1 MKEVRFLIFSMVL
14 TSILILS
21 ISAAGQTVY
30 PQPSEYGPAILNWGP
45 NVKYGGILKVLENL
59 SPLNLNPFTPG
70 MEPITPSIYEPL
82 FFINSL
88 DNGVITSL
96 LGTKFEWTD
105 NNCEL
110 IVTTRSNVE
119 WSDGVPFTAQ
129 DVAFTFNYIK
139 KYPALDLNGVWS
151 NISTLESVAASG
163 TNIVIFKFSK
173 PDTPL
178 FNSLASVYI
187 VPEHIW
193 SKITDPTKFTNP
205 KPVGTGPFLFQS
217 FNSSTGVLT
226 ATKNPNYWMK
236 GRPYID
242 EVQILN
248 SISNTTSQLMMLK
261 HEADWSYLYVP
272 DVVKTWVDADPTV
285 NKYWWPV
292 NNANILYLNT
302 QKYPFSIPDFRKAI
316 AMAINKRDLDE
327 KAYFGVGGAVNQ
339 TALIPPLRNK
349 WLDPTLKSLENEY
362 DFNPTGAQELLA
374 SIGFKKNSAGQLV
387 GPDGKVLPTLN
398 LIVGAGWSDYITMG
412 QIIAQDLKSIGINV
426 YVDQEPWGTWY
437 SSLLTGTYD
446 MQIAA
451 MIPFGDSPYY
461 FYYSN
466 FNPAFS
472 ASKIGESVITD
483 YSRYTNPLITAA
495 LQVYSQ
501 TSDLRL
507 QKQAMYTIER
517 IMLEDL
523 PFITLTNRTNFDLY
537 SEQFFTGWPSEL
549 DPYTDGMPI
558 GSTGGEMVLLNV
570 HLK

>member
-1 MKEVRFLIFSMVL
+1 VQKFRKGGIVMWKKVFLIVTVMMLVVFSL
-14 TSILILS
+14 GIAQNIIPLPP
-21 ISAAGQTVY
+21 AAT
-30 PQPSEYGPAILNWGP
+30 
-45 NVKYGGILKVLENL
+45 NVKYGGTLKVIELL
-59 SPLNLNPFTPG
+59 SPLNFNPFTPG

-82 FFINSL
+82 FFINPL
-88 DNGVITSL
+88 NNGEITPL
-96 LGTKFEWTD
+96 LGTNFEWTD
-105 NNCEL
+105 NNLEL
-110 IVTTRSNVE
+110 IVTTRSDVK
-119 WSDGVPFTAQ
+119 WSDGVPFTAN

-151 NISTLESVAASG
+151 NISTLESVVASG

-173 PDTPL
+173 PDTP
-178 FNSLASVYI
+178 FFASMASVFI

-205 KPVGTGPFLFQS
+205 DPVGTGPFLFQS
-217 FNSSTGVLT
+217 LNSSAGVLT
-226 ATKNPNYWMK
+226 AVKNPNYWMK
-236 GRPYID
+236 GRPYIS

-261 HEADWSYLYVP
+261 HEADWTYLYVP
-272 DVVKTWVDADPTV
+272 DVVKTWVNADSTI

-292 NNANILYLNT
+292 NNVNILYLNT
-302 QKYPFSIPDFRKAI
+302 QKYPFNIPTFRKAI
-316 AMAINKRDLDE
+316 AMAINKQNLDE
-327 KAYFGVGGAVNQ
+327 KAYFGVGGSVNQ
-339 TALIPPLRNK
+339 TALIPPLRSE
-349 WLDPTLKSLENEY
+349 WFDPTLTTLASEY
-362 DFNPTGAQELLA
+362 TYDPNKAQELLS
-374 SIGFKKNSAGQLV
+374 SIGFNKNSDGQLV
-387 GPDGKVLPTLN
+387 GPDGKALPTFN

-412 QIIAQDLKSIGINV
+412 QIIAQDLKAIGIDV
-426 YVDQEPWGTWY
+426 YIDQEPWGTWY

-451 MIPFGDSPYY
+451 MIPFGTSPYY

-483 YSRYTNPLITAA
+483 YARYTNPLITAA
-495 LQVYSQ
+495 LEVYSQ
-501 TSDLRL
+501 TSDPRL

-517 IMLEDL
+517 MMLDDL

-537 SEQFFTGWPSEL
+537 SERSFTGWPSKA

>member
-1 MKEVRFLIFSMVL
+1 MWKRSAFVIVLSLLLLFSL
-14 TSILILS
+14 GIAQSIIP
-21 ISAAGQTVY
+21 IPPAAT
-30 PQPSEYGPAILNWGP
+30 
-45 NVKYGGILKVLENL
+45 NVKYGGTLKVIELL
-59 SPLNLNPFTPG
+59 SPLNLNPFTAG

-88 DNGVITSL
+88 NNGAITPL
-96 LGTKFEWTD
+96 LGTSYEWK
-105 NNCEL
+105 NNNMTL
-110 IVTTRSNVE
+110 IVKTRSGVK
-119 WSDGVPFTAQ
+119 WSDGTPFTAN
-129 DVAFTFNYIK
+129 DVAFTFNCIK

-151 NISTLESVAASG
+151 SISGLESVEASG
-163 TNIVIFKFSK
+163 TNTVIFKFSR
-173 PDTPL
+173 PNTPL
-178 FNSLASVYI
+178 FDSIASVYI

-193 SKITDPTKFTNP
+193 SKINDPTKFTNP
-205 KPVGTGPFLFQS
+205 NPIGTGPFIFKS
-217 FNSSTGVLT
+217 YNSSAGVLT
-226 ATKNPNYWMK
+226 AVKNPNYWMK

-242 EVQILN
+242 EVEILN
-248 SISNTTSQLMMLK
+248 SISNSTSQLMMLK

-272 DVVKTWVDADPTV
+272 DVKKTWYDADPTI

-292 NNANILYLNT
+292 NNVNILYLNT

-316 AMAINKRDLDE
+316 AMAIDKKSLDE
-327 KAYFGVGGAVNQ
+327 KAYFGVGGTVNQ
-339 TALIPPLRNK
+339 TALIPPLREK
-349 WLDPTLKSLENEY
+349 WLDPTLEKLEQSFN
-362 DFNPTGAQELLA
+362 FNPQQAQKLLA
-374 SIGFKKNSAGQLV
+374 SIGFIKNSSGDLV
-387 GPDGKVLPTLN
+387 APDGKVLPTFN

-412 QIIAQDLKSIGINV
+412 QIIAQDLKKVGINV
-426 YVDQEPWGTWY
+426 NIEQEPWGTWY

-451 MIPFGDSPYY
+451 MIPFGSSPYY

-472 ASKIGESVITD
+472 ATKIGENVITD

-495 LQVYSQ
+495 LEVYSS
-501 TSDLRL
+501 TDDPRL

-537 SEQFFTGWPSEL
+537 SEKTFTGWPSES

-558 GSTGGEMVLLNV
+558 GSTGGEMVLINV

>member
-1 MKEVRFLIFSMVL
+1 MWRKSFFVM
-14 TSILILS
+14 TILILS
-21 ISAAGQTVY
+21 LFSLGIAQNVV
-30 PQPSEYGPAILNWGP
+30 PIPPPAT
-45 NVKYGGILKVLENL
+45 NVKYGGTLKVIELL
-59 SPLNLNPFTPG
+59 SPLNLNPFTAG

-82 FFINSL
+82 FFINPL
-88 DNGVITSL
+88 NNGTITPL
-96 LGTKFEWTD
+96 LGTNFEWKD
-105 NNCEL
+105 NNLEL
-110 IVTTRSNVE
+110 IITTRNGVE

-151 NISTLESVAASG
+151 NISNLESVAASG
-163 TNIVIFKFSK
+163 DTVAFKFSK

-178 FNSLASVYI
+178 FAMIASVFI

-193 SKITDPTKFTNP
+193 SKIIDPTKFTNSN
-205 KPVGTGPFLFQS
+205 PVGTGPFLFKS
-217 FNSSTGVLT
+217 YNSSSGVLT
-226 ATKNPNYWMK
+226 AIRNPNYWMK

-242 EVQILN
+242 EVKILN

-261 HEADWSYLYVP
+261 DEADWTYLYVP
-272 DVVKTWVDADPTV
+272 DVQKTWYDANPAT

-292 NNANILYLNT
+292 NNVNILYLNT
-302 QKYPFSIPDFRKAI
+302 QKYPFDIPDFRKAI
-316 AMAINKRDLDE
+316 AMAINKQNLDE
-327 KAYFGVGGAVNQ
+327 KAYFGVGGITNQ
-339 TALIPPLRNK
+339 TALIPPLRNE
-349 WLDPTLKSLENEY
+349 WLDPTLKSLENTY
-362 DFNPTGAQELLA
+362 NFDPANAQKLLS
-374 SIGFKKNSAGQLV
+374 SIGFKKNAIGELI
-387 GPDGKVLPTLN
+387 GPDGKALPTFN

-412 QIIAQDLKSIGINV
+412 QIIAQDLKAIGIRT

-446 MQIAA
+446 MQIGA
-451 MIPFGDSPYY
+451 MIPFGASPYY

-472 ASKIGESVITD
+472 ASKVGESVISD
-483 YSRYTNPLITAA
+483 YARYTNPLITAA
-495 LQVYSQ
+495 LEVYSQ
-501 TSDLRL
+501 TSDLKL

-537 SEQFFTGWPSEL
+537 NEHSFVGWPSNSN
-549 DPYTDGMPI
+549 PYTDGMPI